1 MDQDMFELDE
11 EAGLEFAP
19 EGEPQVVADDHYEW
33 ATATLLDE
41 FDLNAFSMEQF
52 SEAIDHL
59 VDSGE
64 VSPEEAEE
72 VMDRLRELVDLPS
85 KLPWNSEGGMFGS
98 DWTLFPIR
106 PSPLRN
112 RAKMAKWR
120 TAQSATMNSFKL

>member
-72 VMDRLRELVDLPS
+72 VMDRLRELAKEECSAATGHSSPSDRPHFEIEPRWRSGELHNLP
-85 KLPWNSEGGMFGS
+85 
-98 DWTLFPIR
+98 
-106 PSPLRN
+106 
-112 RAKMAKWR
+112 
-120 TAQSATMNSFKL
+120 Q